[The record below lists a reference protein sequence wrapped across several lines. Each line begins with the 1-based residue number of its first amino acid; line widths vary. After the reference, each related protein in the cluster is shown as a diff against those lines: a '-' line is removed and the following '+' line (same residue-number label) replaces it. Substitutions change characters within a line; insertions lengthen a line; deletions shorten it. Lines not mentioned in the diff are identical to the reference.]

1 MDEKGSIPH
10 NGEHDIRPT
19 ARPNVFAGFQTI
31 TPPTWSSERAS
42 RSGHNLS
49 DYSVGAQMCQ
59 ESVRSK
65 AIAFVIDCG
74 TLLALSLLRRNNVLA
89 KISSCALVGLEGM
102 LWM

>member
-1 MDEKGSIPH
+1 
-10 NGEHDIRPT
+10 
-19 ARPNVFAGFQTI
+19 
-31 TPPTWSSERAS
+31 
-42 RSGHNLS
+42 
-49 DYSVGAQMCQ
+49 MCQ